1 MALLHFIRLLSHKS
15 LLCRQNWFPKQR
27 NMKTWFVRFNIYF
40 SLAAVFFAAGCA
52 SNNPNHSKK
61 EQTTMRL
68 YMEST
73 HADLTHVGTVLV
85 TRDKVPFMVDKEPF
99 LDEADITKAAL
110 VDDPSG
116 DGTFSIQLGF
126 NDHGSLILEMM
137 TTSNKG
143 RHIIIFSQFPI
154 PGEKQPKVRKKNHN
168 NPDDEGVAEVEAAT
182 APPPESPD
190 KPRRSAWLFLAV
202 LVRDRIGNG
211 VFRFSPD
218 ASHEE
223 AARIVRGLKNV
234 IAESKRADKYQL

>member
-1 MALLHFIRLLSHKS
+1 MK
-15 LLCRQNWFPKQR
+15 NWFA
-27 NMKTWFVRFNIYF
+27 VFNIYF
-40 SLAAVFFAAGCA
+40 TLAVVFFAAGCA
-52 SNNPNHSKK
+52 SSNPNHSKK
-61 EQTTMRL
+61 EQTTLRL
-68 YMEST
+68 YMESP

-85 TRDKVPFMVDKEPF
+85 TRNKDPFMVDREPF

-116 DGTFSIQLGF
+116 DGSFSIQLGF
-126 NDHGSLILEMM
+126 NEHGALILEMM

-143 RHIIIFSQFPI
+143 RHIIIFSQFPK

-168 NPDDEGVAEVEAAT
+168 NPDDEDAAQSEAI
-182 APPPESPD
+182 APTPETPD
-190 KPRRSAWLFLAV
+190 KPRRSAWLSAV
-202 LVRDRIGNG
+202 LIRDRISNG
-211 VFRFSPD
+211 VFRFMPD

>member
-1 MALLHFIRLLSHKS
+1 
-15 LLCRQNWFPKQR
+15 
-27 NMKTWFVRFNIYF
+27 MKTWFARFNIYF
-40 SLAAVFFAAGCA
+40 TLATVFFAAGCA
-52 SNNPNHSKK
+52 SNDPNHSKK
-61 EQTTMRL
+61 EQTTLRL

-85 TRDKVPFMVDKEPF
+85 TRDKVPFMVDREPF

-116 DGTFSIQLGF
+116 DGTFSIQIGF
-126 NDHGSLILEMM
+126 NEHGSLILEMM

-143 RHIIIFSQFPI
+143 KHIVIFSQFPK
-154 PGEKQPKVRKKNHN
+154 PGEKQPKVRKKNHD
-168 NPDDEGVAEVEAAT
+168 NPDDEDVADKAAT
-182 APPPESPD
+182 APPPESPE
-190 KPRRSAWLFLAV
+190 KPRSSAWLSAV

-211 VFRFSPD
+211 VFRFIPD